1 MMARG
6 RYGIFL
12 LAILSSTLWAQ
23 PLCECFQISQV
34 TTAKCA
40 TRMLLPKLTST
51 HVDGLRANRNRHFTC
66 SVNNHD
72 QQLLP
77 TGRWHVY
84 RSRSSITTSRASA
97 REGNEVSGER
107 EEDENQPESSPD
119 AISAD
124 ELDSSREKKMEM
136 RDFRQK
142 LLAKGLDG
150 WGVENNGDTDEKG
163 EQATGDDERWAHP
176 LVRPELGCLV
186 LANQSTFT
194 QQQQYF
200 YCAVILVI
208 QHDVDGTVG
217 LILNRPTTFTM
228 GDVCKGNLYRVPG
241 MEDNVLYMGGDVA
254 GARDD
259 GLDVVNLMHGRE
271 DVPGIEVMKG
281 LRLGGL
287 KEALDMIAKG
297 EAEAEEFKFFSRYAG
312 WGPGQLEAEVLAKAW
327 VLAACDLPSILKNHT
342 HPDQPG
348 HFWNE
353 IMSRLRRHREKE
365 GEAERRRNSS

>member
-163 EQATGDDERWAHP
+163 EQATGDDERQGFRTASVW
-176 LVRPELGCLV
+176 LFVTL
-186 LANQSTFT
+186 
-194 QQQQYF
+194 Y
-200 YCAVILVI
+200 
-208 QHDVDGTVG
+208 
-217 LILNRPTTFTM
+217 
-228 GDVCKGNLYRVPG
+228 DVC
-241 MEDNVLYMGGDVA
+241 NVSFVCVYMNCLLALQLRDVQK
-254 GARDD
+254 
-259 GLDVVNLMHGRE
+259 
-271 DVPGIEVMKG
+271 I
-281 LRLGGL
+281 
-287 KEALDMIAKG
+287 LDMFLTR
-297 EAEAEEFKFFSRYAG
+297 ETDLG
-312 WGPGQLEAEVLAKAW
+312 WGAH
-327 VLAACDLPSILKNHT
+327 IH
-342 HPDQPG
+342 
-348 HFWNE
+348 
-353 IMSRLRRHREKE
+353 
-365 GEAERRRNSS
+365 